1 MSENIFA
8 GHRQRLREEIEKSK
22 IYDEIPEVKL
32 LEMLLFYGI
41 PRQDT
46 ASIAKEMLEVFGT
59 LGGVIEADI
68 DDLLK
73 IKGMTRNAAG
83 LIKLMRPIGRSYVL
97 SKLGTKETLKSFD
110 DIGTYVHAK
119 YFDVDRECFSVLCL
133 NRLGQVLDFAVVV
146 EGNIDSVGVSVR
158 AVVERVIKSNATAVV
173 VAHNHP
179 SGIALPSL
187 QDVEITKLLASA
199 LKGISV
205 NLIDHMI
212 ISGEDYTS
220 MAQTAEYQDLFSL

>member
-8 GHRQRLREEIEKSK
+8 GHRQRLKEEVLRSKVYEEIP
-22 IYDEIPEVKL
+22 DVKL

-41 PRQDT
+41 PQKDT
-46 ASIAKEMLEVFGT
+46 ASISKELLENFGS

-83 LIKLMRPIGRSYVL
+83 LIKLMRPIGRSYVM
-97 SKLGTKETLKSFD
+97 SKLGTKETLKSYD
-110 DIGTYVHAK
+110 DIGNFIHAK
-119 YFDVDRECFSVLCL
+119 YFNLDKECFSVLCL
-133 NRLGQVLDFAVVV
+133 NRLGEVLDFSVVV

-158 AVVERVIKSNATAVV
+158 AVVERVIKSNATAVA

-179 SGIALPSL
+179 SGIALPSP
-187 QDVEITKLLASA
+187 QDVDITKAIATA

-205 NLIDHMI
+205 NLVDHLI
-212 ISGEDYTS
+212 ISGNEYIS
-220 MAQTAEYQDLFSL
+220 MAQTAEYAGIFKV